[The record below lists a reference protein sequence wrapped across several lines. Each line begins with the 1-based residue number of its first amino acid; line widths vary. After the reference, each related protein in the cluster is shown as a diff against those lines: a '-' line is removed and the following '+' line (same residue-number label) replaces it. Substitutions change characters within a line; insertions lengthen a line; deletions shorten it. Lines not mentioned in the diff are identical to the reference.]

1 MQHSLTRSASRTAIA
16 LAALAI
22 PVAVLAQAS
31 RVSIPDGPAPA
42 ATDNAAGIG
51 DIIVTAERRTTSLQ
65 RTPQAIAVLQG
76 ETQFERGQTAL
87 LDIKTSVPNVNF
99 ASTSNTSQLYVRGV
113 GNTFLNAGGDPGV
126 ALYQDNAYVSD
137 QTTTNVNLFDVE
149 RVEII
154 KGPQGALYGRNATG
168 GAVTIKSALPT
179 SVLRGKISATVGDYG
194 RRDTEGYIS
203 GPLGVGNTDAR
214 LSYQVR
220 HHNGYVRNQLAGTA
234 GAPSSLDDL
243 DSQAVRVQSLTH
255 FDSGGSFRALFS
267 YYQQKDN
274 GDALAVT
281 PTPGIAYAVET
292 LYGAVPGSDPYSV
305 QANVGSNRVR
315 VYTGNLEL
323 QQPIGRANLTVTGNY
338 RRSEQN
344 FLNDC
349 DGTRINN
356 CRYFRTNTSDDY
368 YVDAHVAGPD
378 DVPLRWLVGATYLK
392 FDIDQLNVVNFPF
405 PLSYLNP
412 LAPST
417 VPFGFLVT
425 AGGSLKVESYA
436 AYADL
441 RLRLSDIW
449 SITAQAR
456 YSSTTKTASELL
468 LIPDFA
474 TSIPAFPSRAKTE
487 RVPYKVAL
495 QGQLTPDIL
504 VYASYATA
512 YKDAAIN
519 LGALQATPIRPE
531 SVRNIEAGFKSS
543 FLDRRL
549 QINGAVFNNRYV
561 DLQISQ
567 LAGTVIALANV
578 PRSSITGAEL
588 EVIAIPT
595 SGLQLNVSLG
605 YLDAKL
611 NEFTNSRILPG
622 LVGGPPLSLAGKRL
636 PYVAELSAAVGA
648 EYGFTPAPG
657 YESKLAVNYSYQS
670 RTFFNEFNDN
680 YNSQPP
686 VGVFDISASFGQQ
699 SKGWQLFGF
708 VRNLTDRVVRT
719 GSTTYSGLIG
729 GARAVS
735 YAPPRH
741 FGIGAAFRF

>member
-1 MQHSLTRSASRTAIA
+1 MKCDWSRVSRTAIA
-16 LAALAI
+16 VATLTFPMAAF
-22 PVAVLAQAS
+22 AQATTPS
-31 RVSIPDGPAPA
+31 A
-42 ATDNAAGIG
+42 AGGVAAVDAAAGID
-51 DIIVTAERRTTSLQ
+51 DIVVTAERRSTSLQ

-87 LDIKTSVPNVNF
+87 LDIKTAVPNVNF
-99 ASTSNTSQLYVRGV
+99 ASTSNTSQLYIRGV

-126 ALYQDNAYVSD
+126 ALYQDNAYISD
-137 QTTTNVNLFDVE
+137 QTTTNVNLFDVD
-149 RVEII
+149 RVELI

-168 GAVTIKSALPT
+168 GAITIASARPT
-179 SVLRGKISATVGDYG
+179 SILSGKISATLGDYAE
-194 RRDTEGYIS
+194 RDTEGYIS
-203 GPLGVGNTDAR
+203 GPLGVANTDAR

-220 HHNGYVRNQLAGTA
+220 HHAGYVRNQLAGTP

-243 DSQAVRVQSLTH
+243 DSQAARIQTLTH
-255 FDSGGSFRALFS
+255 FAGGGSLRALFS

-305 QANVGSNRVR
+305 QANVGSNRIK

-323 QQPIGRANLTVTGNY
+323 LQPIGRANLTVTGNY

-368 YVDAHVAGPD
+368 FLDTHVAGPD

-412 LAPST
+412 AAPPT
-417 VPFGFLVT
+417 VPFGFVVT
-425 AGGSLKVESYA
+425 AGGRINVESYA

-441 RLRLSDIW
+441 RLRLSEVW
-449 SITAQAR
+449 SVTAQAR
-456 YSSTTKTASELL
+456 YSSTKKTANELL

-474 TSIPAFPSRAKTE
+474 TNIPAFPSRAKTE
-487 RVPYKVAL
+487 RVPYKVAV

-504 VYASYATA
+504 VYANYATA

-531 SVRNIEAGFKSS
+531 SVRNVEAGFKTS
-543 FLDRRL
+543 FLDRRM
-549 QINGAVFNNRYV
+549 QINGAVFDNRYV

-578 PRSSITGAEL
+578 PRSRITGAEL
-588 EVIAIPT
+588 EIVAAPAT
-595 SGLQLNVSLG
+595 GLRLNASFG

-611 NEFTNSRILPG
+611 NQFTNSRILPG
-622 LVGGPPLSLAGKRL
+622 LAGGPPLDLSGKRL
-636 PYVAELSAAVGA
+636 PYVAGFSAVVGA
-648 EYGFTPAPG
+648 DYSFTPVAG
-657 YESKLAVNYSYQS
+657 YDARLGANYSYQS
-670 RTFFNEFNDN
+670 RTYFTEFNDA
-680 YNSQPP
+680 YNSQAP
-686 VGVFDISASFGQQ
+686 VGVFDISASIGQQ
-699 SKGWQLFGF
+699 DKGWQVFGY
-708 VRNLTDRVVRT
+708 VRNLTDQIVRT

-741 FGIGAAFRF
+741 FGVGAAYRF

>member
-1 MQHSLTRSASRTAIA
+1 MYSGWTRHASRTAIA
-16 LAALAI
+16 LSTLALPDALYAQSAATPATA
-22 PVAVLAQAS
+22 PVTQAEQ
-31 RVSIPDGPAPA
+31 PA
-42 ATDNAAGIG
+42 AIA

-87 LDIKTSVPNVNF
+87 LDIKTSVPNINF

-137 QTTTNVNLFDVE
+137 QTTTNVNLFDVD
-149 RVEII
+149 RVEVI

-168 GAVTIKSALPT
+168 GAVTIASARPT
-179 SVLRGKISATVGDYG
+179 SVLSGKISATLGNYG

-203 GPLGVGNTDAR
+203 GPLGVADTDAR

-220 HHNGYVRNQLAGTA
+220 HHDGFIRNQLAGAA

-243 DSQAVRVQSLTH
+243 DSQAVRAQTLTH
-255 FDSGGSFRALFS
+255 FEGGGSFRALFS
-267 YYQQKDN
+267 YYQQRDN

-281 PTPGIAYAVET
+281 PTPGIPYAVET

-305 QANVGSNRVR
+305 QANVGSNRVK

-323 QQPIGRANLTVTGNY
+323 QQPIGRANLTVTGNF

-356 CRYFRTNTSDDY
+356 CRYFRTNTGKDY

-392 FDIDQLNVVNFPF
+392 FNIDQLNVVNFPF

-412 LAPST
+412 VAPPT
-417 VPFGFLVT
+417 VPFGFVVT
-425 AGGSLKVESYA
+425 AGGSLQVESYA

-441 RLRLSDIW
+441 RLRVSDIW
-449 SITAQAR
+449 SVTAQAR
-456 YSSTTKTASELL
+456 YSSTTKTASEVLV
-468 LIPDFA
+468 IPDFA
-474 TSIPAFPSRAKTE
+474 TNIPAFPSRAKTE
-487 RVPYKVAL
+487 RVPYKVAV
-495 QGQLTPDIL
+495 QGQLTPDVLI
-504 VYASYATA
+504 YANYATA

-531 SVRNIEAGFKSS
+531 SVRNIEAGFKTS
-543 FLDRRL
+543 FFDRHL

-595 SGLQLNVSLG
+595 SGLRLNVSLG

-622 LVGGPPLSLAGKRL
+622 LAGGPPLNLAGKRL
-636 PYVAELSAAVGA
+636 PYVAEFSAAVGA
-648 EYGFTPAPG
+648 EYSFKPVVG
-657 YESKLAVNYSYQS
+657 YEARLGANYSYQS

-686 VGVFDISASFGQQ
+686 VGVFDLSASFGQQ
-699 SKGWQLFGF
+699 DKGWQVFGF

-741 FGIGAAFRF
+741 FGIGAAFKF

>member
-1 MQHSLTRSASRTAIA
+1 MNRGWSQNALRSAIA
-16 LAALAI
+16 LALLTT
-22 PVAVLAQAS
+22 PVAAYTQA
-31 RVSIPDGPAPA
+31 VAAPA
-42 ATDNAAGIG
+42 LQGASSEDQSAAIG
-51 DIIVTAERRTTSLQ
+51 DIVVTAERRATSLQ

-76 ETQFERGQTAL
+76 ETQFQHGQTAL

-137 QTTTNVNLFDVE
+137 QTTTNVNLFDVD
-149 RVEII
+149 RVEVI

-168 GAVTIKSALPT
+168 GAVTIASARPT
-179 SVLRGKISATVGDYG
+179 SVLSGKISATLGDYAE
-194 RRDTEGYIS
+194 RDTEGFVS
-203 GPLGVGNTDAR
+203 GPLGVADTDAR

-220 HHNGYVRNQLAGTA
+220 HHDGYVRNQLAGTA
-234 GAPSSLDDL
+234 GAPRGLDDL
-243 DSQAVRVQSLTH
+243 DSQAVRFQTLTH
-255 FDSGGSFRALFS
+255 FDGGGSLRALFS
-267 YYQQKDN
+267 YYREKDN

-305 QANVGSNRVR
+305 QANVGSNRVK

-323 QQPIGRANLTVTGNY
+323 QQPLGRANVTVTGNY

-349 DGTRINN
+349 DGTKVNN
-356 CRYFRTNTSDDY
+356 CRYFRTNSSDDY
-368 YVDAHVAGPD
+368 FVDAHVAGPD
-378 DVPLRWLVGATYLK
+378 DAPLRWLVGATYLK

-405 PLSYLNP
+405 PTSYLNP
-412 LAPST
+412 LAPPT
-417 VPFGFLVT
+417 LPFGFVVT
-425 AGGSLKVESYA
+425 AGGVLHVDSYA

-441 RLRLSDIW
+441 RLRFSEVW
-449 SITAQAR
+449 SVSAQGR
-456 YSSTTKTASELL
+456 YNTTTKVASELL
-468 LIPDFA
+468 LIPDFG
-474 TSIPAFPSRAKTE
+474 TNIPAFPSRARTE
-487 RVPYKVAL
+487 RVPFKVAV
-495 QGQLTPDIL
+495 QGQLTPDVL
-504 VYASYATA
+504 VYANYATA

-519 LGALQATPIRPE
+519 LGALQAMPIRPE
-531 SVRNIEAGFKSS
+531 SVRNIEAGFKTSLLEHHVQLS
-543 FLDRRL
+543 
-549 QINGAVFNNRYV
+549 GALFNNRYV

-578 PRSSITGAEL
+578 PRSTITGAEL
-588 EVIAIPT
+588 EIVAAPV
-595 SGLQLNVSLG
+595 SGLRLNASLG

-622 LVGGPPLSLAGKRL
+622 LAGGPPLNLAGKRL
-636 PYVAELSAAVGA
+636 PYVAEFSAAAGA
-648 EYGFTPAPG
+648 EYSFTPIKG
-657 YESKLAVNYSYQS
+657 YEGRLSANCSYQS
-670 RTFFNEFNDN
+670 RTYFNEFNDD
-680 YNSQPP
+680 YNSQAP
-686 VGVFDISASFGQQ
+686 VGVFDVSASFGQAD
-699 SKGWQLFGF
+699 KGWQVFGY
-708 VRNLTDRVVRT
+708 VRNLTDQVVRT

-741 FGIGAAFRF
+741 FAIGAAFRF